1 MLNVSRHTRVMQVA
15 MDETDAELVH
25 AVRRGDR
32 WAADRLLERYLRP
45 CRAVA
50 LAITG
55 SEADADDVCQE
66 ALAVAVERI
75 DDCRDPHKFGK
86 WLMQIVRNRAR
97 NLTRAHAVRR
107 TVPLDD
113 STPGPAPSPAA
124 ELERSELRTRLLEAL
139 AAIPEQHREVVLLH
153 DLEGWKHREIGER
166 LGLPEGTVR
175 SHLHHARR
183 RLRLIL
189 TEGDTTGE

>member
-1 MLNVSRHTRVMQVA
+1 MGEA
-15 MDETDAELVH
+15 MDETDAALVH
-25 AVRRGDR
+25 AVRRGEAR
-32 WAADRLLERYLRP
+32 AADRLLARYLRP

-50 LAITG
+50 LAVTG

-75 DDCRDPHKFGK
+75 DECREPDKFGR

-97 NLTRAHAVRR
+97 NVMRAHAGRR

-113 STPGPAPSPAA
+113 MTPGPGLSPAA
-124 ELERSELRTRLLEAL
+124 DLERSELRDRLLEAL
-139 AAIPEQHREVVLLH
+139 AAIPEQLREVVLLH

-183 RLRLIL
+183 RLREIL
-189 TEGDTTGE
+189 AEGDPTT